1 MSESET
7 ESVHPIVP
15 QSELR
20 CVWMT
25 AGVLSYQLCERKLDC
40 ELCPLDVALR
50 QRFIDEQ
57 SLYGREREVVEARS
71 TEQPRRNLLYG
82 RKHMWVGTHDD
93 HTVRLGLE
101 PGFASVLVSPKA
113 VVLPSMGERIVRN
126 KVCAWIVMD
135 GGTLPIVSPI
145 SGKVCES
152 NAYLAEN
159 PHAICSS
166 PLGQGWLFELLV
178 EGAVLHDDELLSPAE
193 VVRTYSEDE
202 HRFQALLSVELT
214 KGGTDV
220 GITLADGGQA
230 LMNLS
235 EMLGPSKY
243 FKLVRTVYG

>member
-1 MSESET
+1 MSESEA

-15 QSELR
+15 PGELR

-40 ELCPLDVALR
+40 EQCPLDVALR
-50 QRFIDEQ
+50 QRFIDQQ
-57 SLYGREREVVEARS
+57 SLHGHERAPIEPRR

-82 RKHMWVGTHDD
+82 RKHMWVSSHDV

-113 VVLPSMGERIVRN
+113 VVLPSIGERIVRN

-145 SGKVCES
+145 SGKVCET

-166 PLGQGWLFELLV
+166 PLGRGWLFELLI
-178 EGAVLHDDELLSPAE
+178 ESAVVHDSDLLPVADAA
-193 VVRTYSEDE
+193 RIYAEDE
-202 HRFQALLSVELT
+202 RRFQALLSAELM
-214 KGGTDV
+214 KGGADV

-230 LMNLS
+230 LENLS

-243 FKLVRTVYG
+243 FKLVRNIYA